1 MSGIYWT
8 TIGLG
13 KHIDQVSLEN
23 ITKGLRLLYADYP
36 LYDTAITLPRFS
48 ALCFYARV
56 FNARGNK
63 ILRIALWVT
72 AALNVGWLIFAIV
85 SSIFQCTP
93 IDKTWKPDI
102 DGHCINT
109 YEWWMGSAI
118 SSVIIDLIIL
128 LIPMPILWR
137 LQVRPLRKFL
147 LLGVFICGYW

>member
-23 ITKGLRLLYADYP
+23 IAKGLRLLYADYP